1 MARGVSWIWGDW
13 WCGSRGGG
21 GGGGGHGGRGEG
33 GGERNW
39 RVILAILGTDD
50 SRPCGGCVFILIV
63 GGSLTIRKVGPI
75 AHGGSTSPARRRRS
89 RTTVRIFFNFLIN
102 TSCALFLS

>member
-63 GGSLTIRKVGPI
+63 GRP
-75 AHGGSTSPARRRRS
+75 RRIDVAGEKAKKS
-89 RTTVRIFFNFLIN
+89 H
-102 TSCALFLS
+102 